1 MENLSEEKNI
11 ALVVKRVK
19 IADDIYAFIPDSVVE
34 GNIDD
39 FNLDEDNSEKYNT
52 SMFSDG
58 CLYYYL
64 IDNIDQIYGDNEIK
78 TVIDIT
84 SKEDLLKEF
93 DTDDIVEAKQ
103 NFYEASWGRIV
114 LGTVDTENNV
124 IRRID
129 FNCEFPKKIIDNYDN
144 CEFEEKDQT
153 IFQISKDLI
162 KKMLEKDNI
171 DEIKEILNQILSL
184 DSEEEV
190 EEVNK
195 SQFQRL
201 DLDKLK
207 ETLKEENNLEFFHKI
222 CDGLSTYYLELSF
235 EYDAKQDENRLFK
248 TYSERCVYYAEKYS
262 DLSKEQNLSK
272 VKDGM
277 NRLLEIQ
284 LKYYKKQQEEVQN
297 IVKDEP
303 NKKEELKASEYFKD
317 LQNEET
323 EEEKISKLKAEI
335 EGLRDYLDSHVIG
348 QNEAK
353 KSVISAIVTNNLI
366 TNNRFKNSCLLV
378 GPTGSGKT
386 LIVES
391 IGEYYKKPIE
401 IIDTTQLTVPG
412 YVGAN
417 IEDFLVELVNKCN
430 GDIKLAEQAIVCFD
444 EIDKKGSQSNSDISG
459 KGVLNT
465 LLPFIGGTT
474 YNLDMG
480 AGYRPRYITFDTSNL
495 TVFATGAFTDAL
507 ESEDNFKK
515 PIGFGSVKEEK
526 KVDIKYKKVTR
537 EDLEKKGHLPIELLG
552 RFTTIAEL
560 EGHTIESLKAILTSE
575 NSPLNEEIE
584 VFKKLG
590 VTLSYEE
597 SYLDAICNKALSLKT
612 GARSLKTILEEN
624 IRGYKLEVLFN
635 MGKYD
640 EIILNGECIDNPK
653 KATIID
659 RVDNNQLVLKR

>member
-1 MENLSEEKNI
+1 MENLSEEKYI

-114 LGTVDTENNV
+114 LGTVDTEKNV

-144 CEFEEKDQT
+144 IEFEEKDQT

-190 EEVNK
+190 QEVNK

-207 ETLKEENNLEFFHKI
+207 ETLKEENSLEFFHKI

-323 EEEKISKLKAEI
+323 EPTTEKPKQPPIAEETDENSINNIS
-335 EGLRDYLDSHVIG
+335 
-348 QNEAK
+348 
-353 KSVISAIVTNNLI
+353 TNT
-366 TNNRFKNSCLLV
+366 TNGKN
-378 GPTGSGKT
+378 
-386 LIVES
+386 
-391 IGEYYKKPIE
+391 
-401 IIDTTQLTVPG
+401 TTSKNTSRT
-412 YVGAN
+412 N
-417 IEDFLVELVNKCN
+417 I
-430 GDIKLAEQAIVCFD
+430 
-444 EIDKKGSQSNSDISG
+444 
-459 KGVLNT
+459 
-465 LLPFIGGTT
+465 
-474 YNLDMG
+474 
-480 AGYRPRYITFDTSNL
+480 TSNL
-495 TVFATGAFTDAL
+495 IANSQASKNPNEIKIELINATGST
-507 ESEDNFKK
+507 
-515 PIGFGSVKEEK
+515 EK
-526 KVDIKYKKVTR
+526 
-537 EDLEKKGHLPIELLG
+537 LEKAKQ
-552 RFTTIAEL
+552 
-560 EGHTIESLKAILTSE
+560 
-575 NSPLNEEIE
+575 
-584 VFKKLG
+584 
-590 VTLSYEE
+590 
-597 SYLDAICNKALSLKT
+597 
-612 GARSLKTILEEN
+612 ILEDA
-624 IRGYKLEVLFN
+624 GYKVKRTDKTKKMSTTSITNRTNIKEDDVKKIKDVL
-635 MGKYD
+635 GKGNISIMLAQTGYD
-640 EIILNGECIDNPK
+640 VTVVIGEDFE
-653 KATIID
+653 
-659 RVDNNQLVLKR
+659 